1 VIDEDPDMADEVE
14 RFRLA
19 ARCAQML
26 AAVAHPDVA
35 AVLAALPRRPGTPAL
50 LDELRPQTGLALRS
64 FGDAI
69 GRGLDAGVLTAPTPD
84 RIAYDVDAVRATVDA
99 LVAQSPIGADVADPD
114 LGPFLPWG
122 RLQGIPS
129 DPELAERLGRHVLS
143 LFEPGRDYAEPAVNG
158 VLLKVTDDY
167 AGLRRALVDRGLM
180 VRASDGSRYRVAEPQ
195 APSPEAQPD

>member
-1 VIDEDPDMADEVE
+1 MVDDVE
-14 RFRLA
+14 RLRLA

-26 AAVAHPDVA
+26 AALAHPDVA
-35 AVLAALPRRPGTPAL
+35 AVLAALPRRPGTPAV

-84 RIAYDVDAVRATVDA
+84 RIAFDAAAVRATVDA
-99 LVAQSPIGADVADPD
+99 LVAQSPVGAESGGHD

-129 DPELAERLGRHVLS
+129 DPELADRLAWRVLP
-143 LFEPGRDYAEPAVNG
+143 LFEAGRDYSEPGVNG
-158 VLLKVTDDY
+158 VLLMVSDDY
-167 AGLRRALVDRGLM
+167 AGLRRALVDRGFLM
-180 VRASDGSRYRVAEPQ
+180 RTPDGSQYRVADPDA
-195 APSPEAQPD
+195 APAEAED